1 MSRAGP
7 LPGLQ
12 WAPSRRKAY
21 ALMAFGVVVGTLC
34 TRATLQ
40 AVHTEGQVVSLAKEL
55 VQQEQQVLF
64 GLSCSFP
71 VAFFPFARFHVTW
84 KVNKFAIHK
93 QRLKPRSRPGRRW

>member
-1 MSRAGP
+1 MQWAPSLRKPYAPLAFLACVPYKVSLPAVSRAGP

-21 ALMAFGVVVGTLC
+21 ALMAFGLVVGALC

-55 VQQEQQVLF
+55 VQQEQQVL
-64 GLSCSFP
+64 
-71 VAFFPFARFHVTW
+71 
-84 KVNKFAIHK
+84 
-93 QRLKPRSRPGRRW
+93 